1 MKKIIYYILPAFILI
16 VFFLSLN
23 KENQYDTKALVGE
36 KIINFEINSFEN
48 SNKITNEDFLDNSYT
63 LINFWASW
71 CGPCRKEHK
80 YLIMLQKNS
89 NLKIFGINF
98 KDNKKKA
105 ENFLR
110 SLSNPYSYI
119 GTDEDGRVSVN
130 FGIYGI
136 PESILINKDQIVLK
150 KYIGPL
156 NKKDYK
162 EILKIIE

>member
-71 CGPCRKEHK
+71 
-80 YLIMLQKNS
+80 
-89 NLKIFGINF
+89 
-98 KDNKKKA
+98 
-105 ENFLR
+105 
-110 SLSNPYSYI
+110 
-119 GTDEDGRVSVN
+119 
-130 FGIYGI
+130 
-136 PESILINKDQIVLK
+136 
-150 KYIGPL
+150 
-156 NKKDYK
+156 
-162 EILKIIE
+162 